1 MNRSLIKQKKDWTDE
16 ERKELAAKLD
26 AEFEQYLEG
35 MIEKSK
41 NKSQAEH
48 EASIE
53 EILADIDG
61 HPAFMTS
68 QDDLDL
74 TKPLHP
80 AVEGLMAI
88 KYESENPTARADSY
102 RDDGNDNFKKKNYR
116 IAIEN
121 YAEAIRSKSPDKK
134 LNAVCYTNRAAAQY
148 HLGNYGSSLRDCI
161 FARKFQPDH
170 WKAIMR
176 EHGDCCSTLDAVIG
190 LRMTMAVDRCCSN
203 GLGILQ
209 ILFISVCPLNNLD
222 LVELEPGQEELL
234 CMRAKADKQQ
244 RAKERDERKQAA
256 QDRKEEAADRKL
268 IALIQDRGIRVGGL
282 RRTAETAKLNPLLF
296 TSLESHNPS
305 GAKVHVDESGTLF
318 WPVLFFYPEHG
329 QTDFI
334 EAFNE
339 NDVFHDH
346 LCHMFGPGVEPPP
359 WDEDRKYTP
368 DAMEIFFEDRVK
380 EELHKV
386 DASSSLLQTMRH
398 EKFTVNAGTPCF
410 ILLVAGS
417 KCWTDYLKRYNY
429 KT

>member
-88 KYESENPTARADSY
+88 KYESDNPTARADSY

-176 EHGDCCSTLDAVIG
+176 GIDCCMKLNKHEDTMTWIDAA
-190 LRMTMAVDRCCSN
+190 L
-203 GLGILQ
+203 L
-209 ILFISVCPLNNLD
+209 
-222 LVELEPGQEELL
+222 LEPGQEELL
-234 CMRAKADKQQ
+234 SMRAKTDKQQ
-244 RAKERDERKQAA
+244 RVKERDERKQAA

-339 NDVFHDH
+339 NDVFYDH

-368 DAMEIFFEDRVK
+368 DAMEMFFEDRVK

-386 DASSSLLQTMRH
+386 DPSSSLLQTMRH

>member
-16 ERKELAAKLD
+16 ERKQLAAQLD
-26 AEFEQYLEG
+26 AEFEQYLDG

-41 NKSQAEH
+41 SKSQAEH
-48 EASIE
+48 EANME
-53 EILADIDG
+53 EILADIEG
-61 HPAFMTS
+61 HPAFMRS
-68 QDDLDL
+68 PEDLDL

-102 RDDGNDNFKKKNYR
+102 RDDGNDNFKKKKYR
-116 IAIEN
+116 IAIDN
-121 YAEAIRSKSPDKK
+121 YTEAIKSKSPDRK

-170 WKAIMR
+170 WKAILR
-176 EHGDCCSTLDAVIG
+176 GVECCMKLSKHVDTMKWIDAA
-190 LRMTMAVDRCCSN
+190 L
-203 GLGILQ
+203 L
-209 ILFISVCPLNNLD
+209 
-222 LVELEPGQEELL
+222 LEPGQEELL
-234 CMRAKADKQQ
+234 TLRGKIDKLQ
-244 RAKERDERKQAA
+244 RTKERDDRKQAA
-256 QDRKEEAADRKL
+256 QDRKEEAEDRKL
-268 IALIQDRGIRVGGL
+268 MGLIKDRGIKVGGL
-282 RRTAETAKLNPLLF
+282 KRTAETAKLNPLLF

-305 GAKVHVDESGTLF
+305 GSKVHVDESGTMF

-339 NDVFHDH
+339 NNVFWDH

-359 WDEDRKYTP
+359 WDEDKKYTP
-368 DAMEIFFEDRVK
+368 EAIEIFFEDRVK

-386 DASSSLLQTMRH
+386 DPSSSLLQAMRH

-410 ILLVAGS
+410 ILLVVGS
-417 KCWTDYLKRYNY
+417 KCWTDYLKRYKY
-429 KT
+429 ET